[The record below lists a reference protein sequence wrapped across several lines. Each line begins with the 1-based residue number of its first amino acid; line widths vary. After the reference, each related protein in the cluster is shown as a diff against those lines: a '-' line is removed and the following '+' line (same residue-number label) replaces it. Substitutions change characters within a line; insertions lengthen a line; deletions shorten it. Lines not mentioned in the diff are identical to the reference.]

1 MAKAKGKAKA
11 AGLRTVIMSVES
23 MCPKTAFP
31 PEVCVTAEPTC
42 DPALLELFR
51 AELEIHLPALNEGLL
66 ALERGAAEPQ
76 RLEGLMRAAHSIKG
90 AAKIV
95 GLGQAVQLAHVL
107 EDCFVAAQR
116 GEIVLGSD
124 AVDVL
129 LRGVDGLQRA
139 GLGSDA
145 DALPDEVL
153 IELCEALAAVRSGA
167 SEGQVSNLPA
177 EPGRQVENVPHDE
190 AIRVSGRLDAAQAE
204 EVRGR
209 LVERLRR
216 GADAVA
222 LDLAEV
228 EDVDATGLALLA
240 LAARAGRVRIADAA
254 PPVRELLRLTGLD
267 ACLPAGGKGG

>member
-1 MAKAKGKAKA
+1 
-11 AGLRTVIMSVES
+11 
-23 MCPKTAFP
+23 
-31 PEVCVTAEPTC
+31 VTAEPTC

-51 AELEIHLPALNEGLL
+51 AELDIHLPALNEGLL
-66 ALERGAAEPQ
+66 ALERGAAEPR

-95 GLGQAVQLAHVL
+95 GLGKAVQLAHVL

-116 GEIVLGSD
+116 GEIGLGSD

-139 GLGSDA
+139 GLGGEAGDLSD
-145 DALPDEVL
+145 ETL
-153 IELCEALAAVRSGA
+153 IELCAALAAVRSGA
-167 SEGQVSNLPA
+167 FVGQVSNLPA
-177 EPGRQVENVPHDE
+177 ESRRQVENVPHDE
-190 AIRVSGRLDAAQAE
+190 AIRVSGRLDAARAE
-204 EVRGR
+204 EVLGR
-209 LVERLRR
+209 LVEMLRG
-216 GADAVA
+216 GADVVA

-254 PPVRELLRLTGLD
+254 PPVRELLRLTRLD
-267 ACLPAGGKGG
+267 ACLPASGEGG